1 MSPSTPAVS
10 SEIRKK
16 IEILLFVHDSPL
28 TTRDIG
34 RIIGEQV
41 DKAQID
47 MALQALQREISL
59 ADKPYSLELV
69 AGGWQFLTRPEY
81 AEMLKQL
88 VEIHRRETLSKAQL
102 ETLAVIAYNQ
112 PITRFDVESIRG
124 VGCTPVLKTL
134 QERDY
139 IRVVGKADKLGAPV
153 LYGTTKQ
160 FLDAFG
166 LGDIQELPEREDII
180 HTFKDKL
187 NRSSQTQNTEAQNDA
202 EEN

>member
-10 SEIRKK
+10 SELRKR

-28 TTRDIG
+28 TTRDFG
-34 RIIGEQV
+34 RIIGEHV
-41 DKAQID
+41 DKSQIE
-47 MALQALQREISL
+47 MALQALQREIAL
-59 ADKPYSLELV
+59 ADKPYGLECV

-81 AEMLKQL
+81 AEMLKKL

-112 PITRFDVESIRG
+112 PITRFDIESIRG
-124 VGCTPVLKTL
+124 VGCSPVLKTL

-139 IRVVGKADKLGAPV
+139 IRVTGRADKLGAPV

-166 LGDIQELPEREDII
+166 LGELQELPEREDII
-180 HTFKDKL
+180 HTFREKL

>member
-16 IEILLFVHDSPL
+16 IEILLFVHDKPL
-28 TTRDIG
+28 STRDIG
-34 RIIGEQV
+34 GVLGEEV
-41 DKAQID
+41 DKAQIE
-47 MALQALQREISL
+47 MALLALQREIAL
-59 ADKPYSLELV
+59 ADKPYSLESV

-81 AEMLKQL
+81 APMLKKL

-112 PITRFDVESIRG
+112 PITRFDIESIRG
-124 VGCTPVLKTL
+124 VGCAPVLKTL

-139 IRVVGKADKLGAPV
+139 VRVVGRADKLGAPV

-166 LGDIQELPEREDII
+166 LGELQELPEREDII
-180 HTFKDKL
+180 NTFREKL
-187 NRSSQTQNTEAQNDA
+187 NRSSQTQNPEAQKDA